1 MVTRPKMGWQCPQ
14 HHCKSCNR
22 TASEAGGLMFRCV
35 DCPTAFC
42 AECNGETPFDAV
54 ESNPEW
60 EALGFFLPKSFEY
73 VRCGDCMVAKQE
85 LEKEEAKKNEEAK
98 AKKEN
103 EAKAMKEKEAKAK
116 KEKEAKAKKKSTPK
130 KSTPSKASGARS
142 TPGSGGKKTPASS
155 AKKRKR

>member
-1 MVTRPKMGWQCPQ
+1 
-14 HHCKSCNR
+14 
-22 TASEAGGLMFRCV
+22 MFRCV

-60 EALGFFLPKSFEY
+60 EALGFFIPKSFEY

-98 AKKEN
+98 AKKEK

-116 KEKEAKAKKKSTPK
+116 KKSTPT